1 MQFPVDDC
9 RCGCRSISK
18 CGRTNGQGRSVHL
31 VDDFPRHAANAAL
44 SRVSDLVVGVGREVE
59 IAVGTCL
66 APVGQLNVDDLAPDW
81 NGQQGSAGPER
92 ERGVLRTGNFGSLAA
107 HGVLIGVAARVTT
120 VRQNVTKNSWEVR
133 SPEDSRERIEER
145 VRHGGNV
152 VSVVV
157 GDTTSTKTG
166 GIEGC

>member
-1 MQFPVDDC
+1 MIIVQFPVDDC

-18 CGRTNGQGRSVHL
+18 CGRTNGQGRSDHL

-44 SRVSDLVVGVGREVE
+44 SRVGDLVVGVGREVE

-107 HGVLIGVAARVTT
+107 HGVLIGVAARVTAVGQRHKELVGNPIT
-120 VRQNVTKNSWEVR
+120 GRLTGTNRRTSETRRQC
-133 SPEDSRERIEER
+133 
-145 VRHGGNV
+145 RHRR
-152 VSVVV
+152 
-157 GDTTSTKTG
+157 
-166 GIEGC
+166 CW